1 MVEPIRLTKKEVD
14 TFTAQIYLGLREG
27 YGTLIH
33 NEREVREVLQ
43 DYVNNNKFCVTITPT
58 EFIYT
63 SNLKKSVNGNEQGVI
78 IGIMNY
84 PRFPLERK
92 TLEQKA
98 EEIALLCKERFK
110 QNKISIVYPDRTV
123 MFETPEENK

>member
-43 DYVNNNKFCVTITPT
+43 DYVNNNKFCVTVTPT

-63 SNLKKSVNGNEQGVI
+63 NGREEGAIIGLIYVI
-78 IGIMNY
+78 I
-84 PRFPLERK
+84 K
-92 TLEQKA
+92 
-98 EEIALLCKERFK
+98 
-110 QNKISIVYPDRTV
+110 NKNSKNI
-123 MFETPEENK
+123 N